1 MKKLDFTEIDKP
13 RGHYLDEVPGNPR
26 YLFTTNPAFVDYLDA
41 LAAFVNRASFPGNS
55 LEIFDQTRKSWIL
68 YTENRENIFYLNP
81 ICIEE
86 KIYFAS
92 LDFSKQTLEIKVF
105 NPDSLEEASCF
116 KASFTPELA
125 ADFALMG
132 PDLCLYSRNQKEQV
146 HIYYPFEGHFFL
158 EEDASISYFDGQ
170 YFYGHRW
177 HEEENG
183 DDNYDFYES
192 LQIRDKEGQVQF
204 EKQGCLYQLLD
215 GDFVLI

>member
-13 RGHYLDEVPGNPR
+13 RGHYLDEIPGNPR

-41 LAAFVNRASFPGNS
+41 LAAFADGASFPGNS
-55 LEIFDQTRKSWIL
+55 LEIFDQTRKSWIF
-68 YTENRENIFYLNP
+68 YKENVENIFYLDP

-92 LDFSKQTLEIKVF
+92 LDFSKQALEIKIF
-105 NPDSLEEASCF
+105 NPDSLEEASF
-116 KASFTPELA
+116 FQKDFFPGHVE
-125 ADFALMG
+125 DFALIG
-132 PDLCLYSRNQKEQV
+132 PDLCLYSRNQEGQV
-146 HIYYPFEGHFFL
+146 HIHYPFEGDFFL
-158 EEDASISYFDGQ
+158 EEDASLSYFDGQ

-177 HEEENG
+177 HEEEDGNN
-183 DDNYDFYES
+183 NYDFYES

>member
-13 RGHYLDEVPGNPR
+13 RGHYLDEIPGNPR

-41 LAAFVNRASFPGNS
+41 LAALADGASFPGNS

-68 YTENRENIFYLNP
+68 YKENTENIFYLEP

-92 LDFSKQTLEIKVF
+92 LDFSKQALEIKIF
-105 NPDSLEEASCF
+105 NPDSLEEASF
-116 KASFTPELA
+116 FQKDFFPGHVE
-125 ADFALMG
+125 DFALIG
-132 PDLCLYSRNQKEQV
+132 PDLCLYSRNQEGQV
-146 HIYYPFEGHFFL
+146 HIHYPFEGDFFL
-158 EEDASISYFDGQ
+158 EEDASLSYFDGQ

-177 HEEENG
+177 HEEEDGNN
-183 DDNYDFYES
+183 NYDFYES
-192 LQIRDKEGQVQF
+192 LQIRDKDGQVQF